1 VKPSDIGRIVSV
13 ASPAL
18 SPGATHV
25 AFVVTRVDMDDNRYR
40 SQVWLARTDGA
51 EAPRPLTAGERSD
64 GNPTWSPDGRE
75 LAFTSR
81 RAEKKGDATLHVIP
95 IHGPGEVRTLA
106 TLPEGIDGLAW
117 SPDGRWIAFGA
128 RTRDARYDK
137 DEESWQPPRRITR
150 FFAQIDDEGWTFDRP
165 HHVYVVPVDGSAKA
179 RNLTPGEFQFGG
191 AAWLADS
198 SGLVCSGAAH
208 DTWDL
213 DFAEDL
219 YVVQLANGKRRAL
232 TKQTGSYGQPRPAP
246 GGTAIGFL
254 GADDPSTYPQ
264 NVHVG
269 VIDASG
275 GAHRWLSR
283 GLDRSF
289 APTSGAQPPIWLG
302 EADGVAGDGEGMLA
316 LAEDR
321 GRVSLYRV
329 AVDGDTPPEL
339 VIGGD
344 RWISGFDAGRGVIA
358 FVAGTADEPDE
369 LFVRFPNGEERQLTT
384 LTQAMRDAVHPL
396 PYERFTAPSTD
407 GVEVDAWI
415 VRPPNFEETQ
425 RYPVLLS
432 VHGGPF
438 GQYGEH
444 FFDEAQL
451 YASAGYVVL
460 LSNPRG
466 SSGREDAWG
475 QAILGAEHPRRR
487 GTGWGSVD
495 VDDVLAVLDEAL
507 RRYTFCDASRVG
519 MLGGSY
525 GGYMATWL
533 AAHHGERFRAIC
545 SERAVNNLVSEEWS
559 SDIAT
564 IFRVTHGPSHLDAP
578 EEYARMSPVTYVDKI
593 DTPML
598 LIHSEQDL
606 RCPIAQAEE
615 LFVALRLRG
624 KDVEFVR
631 FPGEGHELSRSGSP
645 VHRVQRAEIILEF
658 FGKHLAE
665 PAENAGDGVSDE
677 RDPAS

>member
-1 VKPSDIGRIVSV
+1 MKPSDIGGIVAIS
-13 ASPAL
+13 SPAL

-25 AFVVTRVDMDDNRYR
+25 AFVVGRVDMDENRYR
-40 SQVWLARTDGA
+40 SQVWLARTDGG
-51 EAPRPLTAGERSD
+51 EPPRPITAGERSD
-64 GNPTWSPDGRE
+64 ANPVWSPDGRA

-81 RAEKKGDATLHVIP
+81 RSEKKGEATLHVLP
-95 IHGPGEVRTLA
+95 VHGPGEVRTLA
-106 TLPEGIDGLAW
+106 TLPEGIGCLRW
-117 SPDGRWIAFGA
+117 SPDGRWLAFTS
-128 RTRDARYDK
+128 RTRDARYEK
-137 DEESWQPPRRITR
+137 DEESWHAPRRITR
-150 FFAQIDDEGWTFDRP
+150 FFSRLDDEGWVFDRP
-165 HHVYVVPVDGSAKA
+165 MHVYVIPVDGSAKP

-191 AAWLADS
+191 PAWFPDS
-198 SGLVCSGAAH
+198 AGLVCSGAGH

-219 YVVQLANGKRRAL
+219 FAIDLASGERRAL
-232 TKQTGSYGQPRPAP
+232 TSQTGQYGHPRPAP
-246 GGTAIGFL
+246 DGATIAFL
-254 GADDPSTYPQ
+254 GIDDSETYPQ

-269 VIDASG
+269 VIGRDG
-275 GAHRWLSR
+275 GEHRWVSR
-283 GLDRSF
+283 GLDRTF
-289 APTSGAQPPIWLG
+289 ETTSAFPPPIW
-302 EADGVAGDGEGMLA
+302 DAGTVLA

-321 GRVSLYRV
+321 GRVGVYRV
-329 AVDGDTPPEL
+329 AVDGVAPPE
-339 VIGGD
+339 VVVGGQ
-344 RWISGFDAGRGVIA
+344 RWVTSCDARDGVIA
-358 FVAGTADEPDE
+358 FVAGTAHEPDE
-369 LFVRFPNGEERQLTT
+369 LFVRFPNGDERQLTT
-384 LTQAMRDAVHPL
+384 LTQPFRDAVQPL
-396 PYERFTAPSTD
+396 PYERFTAPCGD
-407 GVEVDAWI
+407 VEVDAWI
-415 VRPPNFEETQ
+415 VRPPDFDPAR

-432 VHGGPF
+432 VHGGPHT
-438 GQYGEH
+438 QYGEH

-466 SSGREDAWG
+466 SSGREEAWG
-475 QAILGAEHPRRR
+475 QAILGTLHPRRP
-487 GTGWGSVD
+487 GSGWGSVD

-507 RRYTFCDASRVG
+507 RGYPFCDGGRVG

-545 SERAVNNLVSEEWS
+545 SERAVNNMISEEWS
-559 SDIAT
+559 SDIGT
-564 IFRVTHGPSHLDAP
+564 IFRVEHGPSHLDAP
-578 EEYARMSPVTYVDKI
+578 EEYARMSPISYVQKI

-606 RCPIAQAEE
+606 RCPINQAEE

-658 FGKHLAE
+658 FAKHLPPGE
-665 PAENAGDGVSDE
+665 SYVEAGPES
-677 RDPAS
+677 